1 MVCTSELRA
10 LVVVVVVTVF
20 WGERRSKQNNL
31 RHKNGRGRKGLD
43 QHCPT
48 EMQCEPYA

>member
-1 MVCTSELRA
+1 MVCTSELGA
-10 LVVVVVVTVF
+10 LVVVVVTVF